1 MQAEGAYTK
10 LGTWAPTETDAEVI
24 EMMADKDEEWEESLK
39 GKGEWLNR
47 PAQPPGLLRTGG
59 RTLPCQRLLSTLIG
73 VCATIV
79 PYQCEQRRGKGGLTS
94 ERYAYEGRGMC
105 DTIKQSLA
113 R

>member
-59 RTLPCQRLLSTLIG
+59 RLVVAQALAAHVSG
-73 VCATIV
+73 V
-79 PYQCEQRRGKGGLTS
+79 P
-94 ERYAYEGRGMC
+94 EG
-105 DTIKQSLA
+105 
-113 R
+113 